1 MTRETDSKT
10 SALTSRLARLDAAQV
25 QAAQVVLAVLVLSV
39 SSAVGHSGLFNAH
52 FAMIGQIF
60 GGLWLALAAMQLVQA
75 VQKDATKETEAEDA

>member
-1 MTRETDSKT
+1 MTQETDSKT
-10 SALTSRLARLDAAQV
+10 SLLARLDAAQV

-75 VQKDATKETEAEDA
+75 VTKDDDTKDDEEENA